1 MNNNRFQKATYML
14 VALFFPTILQA
25 QDKIEA
31 HAGADIVSGYIWRGQ
46 DSGNVSIQPSVSL
59 GYKGISLT
67 AWGSVGFDKEDTK
80 ELDLTLGYEYQGF
93 SISVTDYWYDG
104 GAGFFHFGATDTNH
118 TFEAQVGYDFD
129 FLAVNWYT
137 NIGGNDGL
145 TTNGNRAYASY
156 LSLTAPFRL
165 GGLDWTAEIGAT
177 PWANSYYNTEKG
189 GAGGFEVADVSIS
202 ASKDIK
208 ITSHYALPISAKLT
222 WNPATEG
229 TYFVFGISF

>member
-1 MNNNRFQKATYML
+1 MKKGFPRKIIYL
-14 VALFFPTILQA
+14 LLILFFPIALQA
-25 QDKIEA
+25 QEKVEA
-31 HAGADIVSGYIWRGQ
+31 HVGADIVSGYIWRGQ
-46 DSGNVSIQPSVSL
+46 DSGNASIQPSLSL
-59 GYKGISLT
+59 AYKGFSLT

-93 SISVTDYWYDG
+93 SISVTDYWYNG
-104 GAGFFHFGATDTNH
+104 GPGFFHFGATNTNH

-145 TTNGNRAYASY
+145 TANGNRAYASY
-156 LSLTAPFRL
+156 LSLTVPFHL
-165 GGLDWTAEIGAT
+165 GGLDWAAEVGAT
-177 PWANSYYNTEKG
+177 PWANSYYNIEKG
-189 GAGGFEVADVSIS
+189 GANGFEVADVSIS
-202 ASKDIK
+202 ASKDIR

-222 WNPATEG
+222 WNPSTEG